1 MKGYR
6 SLVKRAAITTVLS
19 FMATVYP
26 RAPCRVWKGRHG
38 GSEPM
43 NLVLGGFLCV
53 THSSQSVPAPCG
65 LAWEPLC
72 GILASLPAL
81 LTPEAPKR
89 YYALHE
95 DQETRCKLLE
105 L

>member
-1 MKGYR
+1 
-6 SLVKRAAITTVLS
+6 
-19 FMATVYP
+19 
-26 RAPCRVWKGRHG
+26 
-38 GSEPM
+38 M

-89 YYALHE
+89 Y
-95 DQETRCKLLE
+95 
-105 L
+105 